1 MNKTPLK
8 QEFDAIDKKIK
19 EQLGDR
25 KYIFLLTV
33 DTGNQ
38 NIITNY
44 AGHNMNLDSDGF
56 NKVKNILGAF
66 VQTSNNILKGV
77 YGELLPA
84 VEVKNENKEMYK

>member
-1 MNKTPLK
+1 MNETPLK
-8 QEFDAIDKKIK
+8 QEFNMIDAKIK
-19 EQLGDR
+19 EQLGGK

-44 AGHNMNLDSDGF
+44 VGHNMKLDKDGF
-56 NKVKNILGAF
+56 NKVKNLLGAF
-66 VQTSNNILKGV
+66 IQTSNGLIKGV